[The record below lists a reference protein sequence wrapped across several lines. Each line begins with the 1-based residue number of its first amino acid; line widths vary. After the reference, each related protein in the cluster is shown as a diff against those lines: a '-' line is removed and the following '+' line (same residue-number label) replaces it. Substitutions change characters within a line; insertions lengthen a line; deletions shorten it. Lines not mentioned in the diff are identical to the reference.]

1 MAETSPKASKDALR
15 VALDKPATNA
25 YQFMV
30 EKIKAQNPCVKIS
43 PSQFVSFLVADFYKT
58 YFEKDLS
65 ILVAEFFDSQGY
77 HEAAIKRAKR
87 DGNFDQVMNET
98 MMNIKEIK
106 SKCRSHKQRKKRI
119 KTAVKT

>member
-1 MAETSPKASKDALR
+1 MAETLLKPSKDVLR

-25 YQFMV
+25 YHSMV
-30 EKIKAQNPCVKIS
+30 EEIKAQNSCVKIS
-43 PSQFVSFLVADFYKT
+43 PSQFVSFLVTDFYKT

-87 DGNFDQVMNET
+87 EGNFEQIMNET
-98 MMNIKEIK
+98 MMNIKQFK
-106 SKCRSHKQRKKRI
+106 SKCRSQKQRKKCI
-119 KTAVKT
+119 KTLVKT